1 MLNSMTTSIIKIQ
14 ITNEKRRQRI
24 WWIMTSSTVP
34 ILHLYIKKEEPSV
47 NFSSRTN
54 INKSISGRTK
64 NLNPLLR
71 RTFVASDSTWD
82 AHPYTM
88 MGQVGNG
95 LRIHLPKC
103 SWLCLVLSRIR
114 GRKEARNM
122 QDTLI
127 IYL

>member
-14 ITNEKRRQRI
+14 ITNEKRRQCI

-64 NLNPLLR
+64 NLNPLFKTHLR
-71 RTFVASDSTWD
+71 GFRFNLGRSPVYDDGAGCKWPSDSS
-82 AHPYTM
+82 A
-88 MGQVGNG
+88 QVLMVVSCTFKNQRREMNKMAAGNS
-95 LRIHLPKC
+95 H
-103 SWLCLVLSRIR
+103 
-114 GRKEARNM
+114 
-122 QDTLI
+122 
-127 IYL
+127 YL